1 MAKIDDNL
9 NVTIN
14 IRWLVQL
21 IAIIGSGVM
30 AWFTLK
36 SDIAELK
43 INYEAIDKRLQVIEN
58 SRNAELEEINKS
70 LLQNLFILSA
80 LRILLMRF

>member
-1 MAKIDDNL
+1 MAKIDDSL
-9 NVTIN
+9 NVTVN

-21 IAIIGSGVM
+21 VGIIGAMVT

-43 INYEAIDKRLQVIEN
+43 MNYEAVDKRLMITEN
-58 SRNAELEEINKS
+58 SRNAEFEEINKS
-70 LLQNLFILSA
+70 LLQKMFKKEK
-80 LRILLMRF
+80 

>member
-21 IAIIGSGVM
+21 IAIIGSMVT
-30 AWFTLK
+30 AWFTLQ
-36 SDIAELK
+36 SDIKELK
-43 INYEAIDKRLQVIEN
+43 MNYEAIDKRLSVIEN

-70 LLQNLFILSA
+70 LLQKMFKKDK
-80 LRILLMRF
+80 

>member
-43 INYEAIDKRLQVIEN
+43 INYESIDKRLQGIEN

-70 LLQNLFILSA
+70 LLQKMFKKEK
-80 LRILLMRF
+80 

>member
-1 MAKIDDNL
+1 VAKIDDSL

-21 IAIIGSGVM
+21 VGLIGAMVT

-36 SDIAELK
+36 SDISELK
-43 INYEAIDKRLQVIEN
+43 MNYSSIDKRLMVIEN

-70 LLQNLFILSA
+70 LLQKMFKKEK
-80 LRILLMRF
+80 

>member
-1 MAKIDDNL
+1 MEKIDDSL

-21 IAIIGSGVM
+21 VGLIGAMVT

-36 SDIAELK
+36 SDISELK
-43 INYEAIDKRLQVIEN
+43 MNYSAIDKRLMVIEN

-70 LLQNLFILSA
+70 LLQKMFKKDK
-80 LRILLMRF
+80 

>member
-1 MAKIDDNL
+1 MAKIDDSL
-9 NVTIN
+9 NVTVN
-14 IRWLVQL
+14 IRWLFQL
-21 IAIIGSGVM
+21 VGIIGAMVT

-43 INYEAIDKRLQVIEN
+43 MNYEAIDKRLMVIES

-70 LLQNLFILSA
+70 LLQKMFKKEK
-80 LRILLMRF
+80 

>member
-1 MAKIDDNL
+1 MSKKDENL

-14 IRWLVQL
+14 IRWLVPL
-21 IAIIGSGVM
+21 LAIIGSGVM

-43 INYEAIDKRLQVIEN
+43 INYESIDKRLQVIEN

-70 LLQNLFILSA
+70 LLQKMFKKEK
-80 LRILLMRF
+80 

>member
-1 MAKIDDNL
+1 MAKIDDSL
-9 NVTIN
+9 NVTVN

-21 IAIIGSGVM
+21 VGIIGAMVT

-43 INYEAIDKRLQVIEN
+43 MNYEAVDKRLMIIEN
-58 SRNAELEEINKS
+58 SRNAEYEEINKS
-70 LLQNLFILSA
+70 LLQKMFKKEK
-80 LRILLMRF
+80 

>member
-1 MAKIDDNL
+1 MANVHDNL
-9 NVTIN
+9 NVTNN

-21 IAIIGSGVM
+21 VGIIGAMVT

-43 INYEAIDKRLQVIEN
+43 MNYEAIDKRLMVIEN
-58 SRNAELEEINKS
+58 SRNAELEEINNS
-70 LLQNLFILSA
+70 LLQKMFKKEK
-80 LRILLMRF
+80 

>member
-21 IAIIGSGVM
+21 IAIIGSMVM

-43 INYEAIDKRLQVIEN
+43 MNYEAIDKRLQVIEN

-70 LLQNLFILSA
+70 LLQKMFKKEK
-80 LRILLMRF
+80 

>member
-1 MAKIDDNL
+1 MAKVDDSL
-9 NVTIN
+9 NVTVN
-14 IRWLVQL
+14 IRWLFQL
-21 IAIIGSGVM
+21 VGIIGAMVT

-43 INYEAIDKRLQVIEN
+43 MNYEAIDKRLMVIEN

-70 LLQNLFILSA
+70 LLQKMFKKEK
-80 LRILLMRF
+80 

>member
-1 MAKIDDNL
+1 MAKIDDSL

-21 IAIIGSGVM
+21 VGLIGAMVT

-36 SDIAELK
+36 SDISELK
-43 INYEAIDKRLQVIEN
+43 MNYSSIDKRLMVIEN

-70 LLQNLFILSA
+70 LLQKMFKKEK
-80 LRILLMRF
+80 

>member
-1 MAKIDDNL
+1 MEKIDDRL
-9 NVTIN
+9 NVPIN

-21 IAIIGSGVM
+21 VGLIGAMVT

-36 SDIAELK
+36 SDISELK
-43 INYEAIDKRLQVIEN
+43 MNYSAIDKRLMVIEN

-70 LLQNLFILSA
+70 LLQKMFKKEK
-80 LRILLMRF
+80 

>member
-1 MAKIDDNL
+1 MAKIDDSL
-9 NVTIN
+9 NVTVN
-14 IRWLVQL
+14 IRWLFQL
-21 IAIIGSGVM
+21 VGIIGAMVT

-43 INYEAIDKRLQVIEN
+43 MNYEAIDKRLMVIEN

-70 LLQNLFILSA
+70 LLQKMFKKDK
-80 LRILLMRF
+80 

>member
-1 MAKIDDNL
+1 MAKIDDSL
-9 NVTIN
+9 NVTVN
-14 IRWLVQL
+14 IRWLFQL
-21 IAIIGSGVM
+21 VGIIGAMVT

-43 INYEAIDKRLQVIEN
+43 MNYEAIDKRLMVIEN

-70 LLQNLFILSA
+70 LLQKMFKKEK
-80 LRILLMRF
+80 

>member
-1 MAKIDDNL
+1 MAKVDDNL

-14 IRWLVQL
+14 IPWLVQL
-21 IAIIGSGVM
+21 VGIIGTMVT

-43 INYEAIDKRLQVIEN
+43 MNYEAIDKRLMVIEN

-70 LLQNLFILSA
+70 LLQKMFKKDK
-80 LRILLMRF
+80 

>member
-1 MAKIDDNL
+1 MAKVDDSL
-9 NVTIN
+9 NVTVN
-14 IRWLVQL
+14 IRWLFQL
-21 IAIIGSGVM
+21 VGMIGAMVT

-43 INYEAIDKRLQVIEN
+43 MNYEAIDKRLMVIES

-70 LLQNLFILSA
+70 LLQKMFKKDK
-80 LRILLMRF
+80 

>member
-1 MAKIDDNL
+1 MEKIDDSL

-21 IAIIGSGVM
+21 VGLIGDMVT

-36 SDIAELK
+36 SDISELK
-43 INYEAIDKRLQVIEN
+43 MNYSAIDKRLMVIEN

-70 LLQNLFILSA
+70 LLQKMFKKEK
-80 LRILLMRF
+80 

>member
-1 MAKIDDNL
+1 MAKIDDSL

-21 IAIIGSGVM
+21 VSIIGSMVK
-30 AWFTLK
+30 AWFKLQ
-36 SDIAELK
+36 SDIKELK
-43 INYEAIDKRLQVIEN
+43 MNYEAIDKRLSVIEN

-70 LLQNLFILSA
+70 LLQKMFKKDK
-80 LRILLMRF
+80 

>member
-1 MAKIDDNL
+1 MAKVDDSL
-9 NVTIN
+9 NVTVN
-14 IRWLVQL
+14 IRWLFQL
-21 IAIIGSGVM
+21 VGMIGAMVT

-43 INYEAIDKRLQVIEN
+43 MNYEAIDKRLMVIEN

-70 LLQNLFILSA
+70 LLQKMFKKDK
-80 LRILLMRF
+80 

>member
-1 MAKIDDNL
+1 MVKVDDSL

-21 IAIIGSGVM
+21 VGIIGAMVT

-36 SDIAELK
+36 SDITELK
-43 INYEAIDKRLQVIEN
+43 MNYDVIDKRLMVIEN

-70 LLQNLFILSA
+70 LLQKVFQKEK
-80 LRILLMRF
+80 

>member
-1 MAKIDDNL
+1 MIGAM
-9 NVTIN
+9 VT
-14 IRWLVQL
+14 
-21 IAIIGSGVM
+21 

-43 INYEAIDKRLQVIEN
+43 MNYEAIDKRLMVIES

-70 LLQNLFILSA
+70 LLQKMFKKDK
-80 LRILLMRF
+80 

>member
-1 MAKIDDNL
+1 MAKIDDSL
-9 NVTIN
+9 NVTVN

-21 IAIIGSGVM
+21 VGMIGAMVT

-36 SDIAELK
+36 SDIAGLK
-43 INYEAIDKRLQVIEN
+43 INYEAIDKRLMVIES

-70 LLQNLFILSA
+70 LLQKMFKKEK
-80 LRILLMRF
+80 

>member
-1 MAKIDDNL
+1 MAKIDDSL
-9 NVTIN
+9 NVTVN

-21 IAIIGSGVM
+21 VGMIGAMVT

-36 SDIAELK
+36 SDIAGLK
-43 INYEAIDKRLQVIEN
+43 INYEAIDKRLMVIES

-70 LLQNLFILSA
+70 LLQKMFKKDK
-80 LRILLMRF
+80 

>member
-1 MAKIDDNL
+1 MAKVDDSL
-9 NVTIN
+9 NVTVN
-14 IRWLVQL
+14 IRWLFQL
-21 IAIIGSGVM
+21 VGMIGAMVT

-43 INYEAIDKRLQVIEN
+43 MNYEAIDKRLMVIES

-70 LLQNLFILSA
+70 LLQKMFKKEK
-80 LRILLMRF
+80 

>member
-1 MAKIDDNL
+1 MAKIDDSL

-21 IAIIGSGVM
+21 VGLIGAMVT

-36 SDIAELK
+36 SDISELK
-43 INYEAIDKRLQVIEN
+43 MNYSAIDKRLMVIEN

-70 LLQNLFILSA
+70 LLQKMFKKDK
-80 LRILLMRF
+80 

>member
-1 MAKIDDNL
+1 MEKIDDSL

-21 IAIIGSGVM
+21 VGLIGAMVT

-36 SDIAELK
+36 SDISELK
-43 INYEAIDKRLQVIEN
+43 MNYSAIDKRLMVIEN

-70 LLQNLFILSA
+70 LLQKMFKKEK
-80 LRILLMRF
+80 